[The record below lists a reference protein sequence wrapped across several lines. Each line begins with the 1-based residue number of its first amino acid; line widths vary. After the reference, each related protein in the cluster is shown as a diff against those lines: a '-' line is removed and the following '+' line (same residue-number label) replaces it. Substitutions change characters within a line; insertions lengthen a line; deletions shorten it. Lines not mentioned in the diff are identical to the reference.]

1 MSVLCTIC
9 ARGGSKGVPKK
20 NFKEIAGKPL
30 IAHSIE
36 QAKESNLFEKIVVS
50 TDSVD
55 IQNIS
60 KEFGAESWFLRPK
73 ELSIDSAPK
82 LPAIRHLFIESEK
95 KFRTEFEYIVDLD
108 ASSPLR
114 SIQDITNSFNIFLDS
129 GFENLVSVTE
139 SRRNPYFNMIE
150 MDKGVVKLSK
160 EISPRPTSR
169 QEVPDVYD
177 MNASIYIWKRSSL
190 LNDNHIINS
199 QTGIYMMPEER
210 SYDIDSQLDWQIV
223 EMIMEKKINNG

>member
-114 SIQDITNSFNIFLDS
+114 SIQDITNSFNI
-129 GFENLVSVTE
+129 LV
-139 SRRNPYFNMIE
+139 
-150 MDKGVVKLSK
+150 
-160 EISPRPTSR
+160 
-169 QEVPDVYD
+169 
-177 MNASIYIWKRSSL
+177 
-190 LNDNHIINS
+190 
-199 QTGIYMMPEER
+199 
-210 SYDIDSQLDWQIV
+210 
-223 EMIMEKKINNG
+223 